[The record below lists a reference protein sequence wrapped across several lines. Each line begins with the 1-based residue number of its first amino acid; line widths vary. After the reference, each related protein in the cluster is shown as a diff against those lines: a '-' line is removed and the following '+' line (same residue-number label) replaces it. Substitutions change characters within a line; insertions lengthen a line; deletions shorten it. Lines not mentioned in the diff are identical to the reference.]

1 MIPLAVLATLASCG
15 HPPET
20 SSPAST
26 PGRSIH
32 SLVEFCRD
40 HACTFDG
47 YRAEITGRRPCARG
61 EAGTCGATLRYV
73 ELDGVDGNELAYFDA
88 SGNPVAAETSSDM
101 GYSAAYGLL
110 PSCTKQVTEHLCGLQ
125 PGQHSE

>member
-1 MIPLAVLATLASCG
+1 MVFASLATLAACG
-15 HPPET
+15 GSSET
-20 SSPAST
+20 NSPATATARKS
-26 PGRSIH
+26 
-32 SLVEFCRD
+32 SLAIVDFCRD

-61 EAGTCGATLRYV
+61 EAGTCGGSLRYV

-101 GYSAAYGLL
+101 GYSAEYGLL
-110 PSCTKQVTEHLCGLQ
+110 PSCPKQVTEHLCGLK